1 MSAGEVIGVAAVQ
14 GFKAGRERWSV
25 EIPQDPSDWM
35 NQVGKY
41 LDTPATGDVPM
52 DEMVVHPKS
61 DSSDYL
67 DRPAPIY
74 EGDEP
79 AA

>member
-1 MSAGEVIGVAAVQ
+1 MSE
-14 GFKAGRERWSV
+14 KASEGHSIPTEQWSV

-35 NQVGKY
+35 NQVGRFI
-41 LDTPATGDVPM
+41 DTPATGDVPM
-52 DEMVVHPKS
+52 DEMVGHPKS

-67 DRPAPIY
+67 DRPVPIY

>member
-1 MSAGEVIGVAAVQ
+1 MSE
-14 GFKAGRERWSV
+14 KASEGQSIPMEKWSV

-35 NQVGKY
+35 NQIGRFI
-41 LDTPATGDVPM
+41 DTPEEGDVPM